1 MFPFDIDDDEIDDS
15 QIEETEPKDYEIDL
29 QTGKLTGKFVAG
41 LKAIE
46 QWIYIALSTERY
58 FYTQYSWN
66 YGSELNTLIGKQASQ
81 AYVESEVQRMVE
93 EALLINE
100 YITGIENLVCSIR
113 MDTLTASFTAIT
125 DYGEVNINV

>member
-1 MFPFDIDDDEIDDS
+1 MFPFDIDDDEIDDN

-29 QTGKLTGKFVAG
+29 QTGKLTGRFVTG

-66 YGSELNTLIGKQASQ
+66 YGSELSTLIGKQASQ
-81 AYVESEVQRMVE
+81 AYVESEVKRMIE

-100 YITGIENLVCSIR
+100 HITEIEDLVCSIR
-113 MDTLTASFTAIT
+113 KDILTASFTVIT
-125 DYGEVNINV
+125 D

>member
-1 MFPFDIDDDEIDDS
+1 MFPFDIDDDEIDDN

-29 QTGKLTGKFVAG
+29 QTGKLTGRFVTG

-66 YGSELNTLIGKQASQ
+66 YGSELSTLIGKQASQ
-81 AYVESEVQRMVE
+81 AYVESEVKRMIE

-100 YITGIENLVCSIR
+100 HITEIEDLVCSIR
-113 MDTLTASFTAIT
+113 KDILTASFTAIT
-125 DYGEVNINV
+125 DYGEVDINV

>member
-1 MFPFDIDDDEIDDS
+1 MFPFDIDDDEIDDN

-29 QTGKLTGKFVAG
+29 QTGKLTGRFVTG

-66 YGSELNTLIGKQASQ
+66 YGSELSTLIGKQASQ
-81 AYVESEVQRMVE
+81 AYVESEVKRMIE

-100 YITGIENLVCSIR
+100 HITEIEDLVCSIR
-113 MDTLTASFTAIT
+113 KDILTASFTVIT